1 MISYQNLKE
10 EPREFLSLT
19 GYTLEEFTALLPQF
33 SKRFLQTVQ
42 TKTLDGNTREKRAYT
57 TYKNSPLPTIEDKLL
72 FILIYLRKG
81 TMTQD
86 IFGALFGMQQP
97 VANKWIHLLL
107 PVLNRTLADLDELPA
122 RGIQP

>member
-42 TKTLDGNTREKRAYT
+42 TKTLDGNTRKKRAYT
-57 TYKNSPLPTIEDKLL
+57 T
-72 FILIYLRKG
+72 
-81 TMTQD
+81 
-86 IFGALFGMQQP
+86 
-97 VANKWIHLLL
+97 
-107 PVLNRTLADLDELPA
+107 
-122 RGIQP
+122 